1 LDSHV
6 TSQKVSF
13 GHVAHEFQIMSEKM
27 LPNGLSSLKPLIVKL
42 LVVLIPSYT
51 VAYITEAMV
60 YTVPMLAAASIVATN
75 LYTSPQISRRVD
87 DETDVEGEEAQ
98 EGDIQSDNVNDF
110 IGIS

>member
-1 LDSHV
+1 
-6 TSQKVSF
+6 
-13 GHVAHEFQIMSEKM
+13 MMNEKM
-27 LPNGLSSLKPLIVKL
+27 LPHGINSLKPLIVKL

-87 DETDVEGEEAQ
+87 NEADIEDGEVQ
-98 EGDIQSDNVNDF
+98 DGDIEGDNVNDF
-110 IGIS
+110 MGIS